1 MVSQTLRRNLWE
13 QNDFKFLLT
22 LLEAS
27 NLIHEK
33 NVAQLAHIS
42 RRLGEMRPVKPTK
55 PSLDQR
61 TPICYG
67 LDCAPKIYC

>member
-1 MVSQTLRRNLWE
+1 MWVEVMVSQTLRSM
-13 QNDFKFLLT
+13 FLLT

-27 NLIHEK
+27 NLSHEK

-42 RRLGEMRPVKPTK
+42 RRLGEMRSAKHTE

-61 TPICYG
+61 TPIC
-67 LDCAPKIYC
+67 